1 MSVFDARDFDD
12 HEEVHFLSDPA
23 SGLRAIIA
31 MHRKLPSIPSGGGIR
46 MWPYP
51 SEDAGLADV
60 LRLSRAMTF
69 KLALAGVRIGS
80 AKSVIF
86 GDPQKNKTDSLLLA
100 FGRAVESFGGRYFCA
115 EDVGISSNDLA
126 VIRRETAHVVGLPGQ
141 DPSPGTAHG
150 IVVCMRAAAMH
161 RLGSESL
168 SGLKIA
174 VQGLGDVG
182 YNLCRLL
189 HKEGAQL
196 YVSDIVQSRVA
207 RAAAEFGAVEVDPGE
222 ILYLGVD
229 ILSPCAL
236 GEVIN
241 AQTIDRLH
249 ASVICGGANNIL
261 SESALGE
268 TLASR
273 RILFVPDYLS
283 NSGGVISVAGTRT
296 GEESS
301 QTHAKIE
308 NLYATCLRLF
318 TKADDERMS
327 TSVALNRLTE
337 SLIEAIYG
345 KRASS
350 HLNTA
355 KSI

>member
-1 MSVFDARDFDD
+1 MSVFDAPDFDD

-31 MHRKLPSIPSGGGIR
+31 VHRNLPPGPAGGGIR

-51 SEDAGLADV
+51 NESAALADV

-69 KLALAGVRIGS
+69 KLALADVRIGS
-80 AKSVIF
+80 AKSVVF
-86 GDPQKNKTDSLLLA
+86 GDPQKDKTESLLLA

-115 EDVGISSNDLA
+115 EDVGINAADLA
-126 VIRRETAHVVGLPGQ
+126 VIRRETTHVVGIPGQ

-150 IVVCMRAAAMH
+150 IAVCMRAAAMH
-161 RLGSESL
+161 QLGRDSL
-168 SGLKIA
+168 KGLKIA

-189 HKEGAQL
+189 HKEGAHL
-196 YVSDIVQSRVA
+196 FVSDIVQSRVA
-207 RAAAEFGAVEVDPGE
+207 RATAEFGAVEVDPGG
-222 ILYLGVD
+222 ILFLEVD

-283 NSGGVISVAGTRT
+283 NSGGVITVAGTRA
-296 GEESS
+296 GQESS
-301 QTHAKIE
+301 QTYERIE
-308 NLYATCLRLF
+308 NLYATCRRLF

-327 TSVALNRLTE
+327 TSVAIDRLTE
-337 SLIEAIYG
+337 NLIEEIYG
-345 KRASS
+345 KRARVR
-350 HLNTA
+350 LNPS
-355 KSI
+355 KSN